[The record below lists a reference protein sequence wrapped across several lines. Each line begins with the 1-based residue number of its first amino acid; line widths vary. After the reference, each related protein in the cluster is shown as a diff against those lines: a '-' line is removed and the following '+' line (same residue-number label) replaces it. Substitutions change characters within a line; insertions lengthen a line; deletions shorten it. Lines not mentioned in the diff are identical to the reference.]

1 MAKDIF
7 ILMGGMESWLPDIT
21 SPTQTFFVT
30 TKFSLAPLGFIPS
43 HTLNNPYPS
52 FYQSTSCYCH
62 LKTSSPTRPYFPE
75 FWNQFPLPIPQS
87 MTSQLFFLCILALPG
102 PLLSVFFLPQSPP
115 PPLPLS
121 SPPVISY
128 EDAGK
133 NVHI

>member
-21 SPTQTFFVT
+21 SPTQNFLCHHKIQPGT
-30 TKFSLAPLGFIPS
+30 TVGFIPS

-52 FYQSTSCYCH
+52 FYQSTSCHCH
-62 LKTSSPTRPYFPE
+62 LKTSSPTLPYFPE

-102 PLLSVFFLPQSPP
+102 PLLPFFFLPQSS
-115 PPLPLS
+115 PLPLS